1 MFDILSSRIESSD
14 LMKESMNK
22 FKSSIQ
28 TFNANAFY
36 MAIVVDTNDSYKLGR
51 VRIRIPA
58 IHGVDSSQSYY
69 TEDDSL
75 PWARPAI
82 WNGAGNDT
90 GQFIVPSAGTR
101 VFVTFE
107 YNSDDKP
114 IYFGGI
120 PTLYNKVKEYNDNP
134 KIFTGDNIDIYTDDR
149 ITDLDELSAQQVV
162 YKSIKG
168 ATILI
173 NDEDTKESIK
183 IIDAAGQ
190 QIIMENESGNSLPR
204 RGNNTIPT
212 KGANIKIITAGK
224 LNLDCDT
231 LDLDANNTNL
241 SDYVSA
247 EGTGD
252 KSFIY
257 SQLSASK
264 EWNINHNLNKYPSV
278 TVTDSSGNIVIGD
291 ITYIDKNNLII
302 NFSSEFSGKAYLN

>member
-1 MFDILSSRIESSD
+1 MNLVIL
-14 LMKESMNK
+14 
-22 FKSSIQ
+22 
-28 TFNANAFY
+28 
-36 MAIVVDTNDSYKLGR
+36 
-51 VRIRIPA
+51 
-58 IHGVDSSQSYY
+58 
-69 TEDDSL
+69 
-75 PWARPAI
+75 
-82 WNGAGNDT
+82 
-90 GQFIVPSAGTR
+90 
-101 VFVTFE
+101 
-107 YNSDDKP
+107 
-114 IYFGGI
+114 
-120 PTLYNKVKEYNDNP
+120 
-134 KIFTGDNIDIYTDDR
+134 
-149 ITDLDELSAQQVV
+149 
-162 YKSIKG
+162 
-168 ATILI
+168 
-173 NDEDTKESIK
+173 
-183 IIDAAGQ
+183 
-190 QIIMENESGNSLPR
+190 